1 MVKPRSDPSRD
12 AEVLGV
18 LDAQVEGAR
27 RMAIGQIGNFQRRL
41 ESLRAGGGRSGFSNG
56 ITFSS
61 ASSQR
66 RAQQTE
72 LLQKGIGTTGEA
84 LSMVEEPALQGDA
97 APAATPADGF
107 AFWTGG
113 AVNFGTLKPGAG
125 SNGIDFT
132 TSGVSLGAD
141 RQLGPSLSLGAGIG
155 YGHDASDIGRNG
167 SRSTVDGYSIAGYAS
182 FHPQGGFYVDG
193 LLGYQWLTF
202 DARRF
207 ITDNGNTAYGS
218 RDGRQWFASFSTGF
232 QHRLDNLLLTPYG
245 RLDLARATLDGY
257 RERGDAVYALDFGK
271 QTVNTS
277 TATAGVLAQW
287 WVKRDYGMWT
297 PQLRAEFGHDMQ
309 GSSEAFMRYADLM
322 SGPVYRTSLGR
333 QSRNHTLLGA
343 GIGLQTLKGWSLRAE
358 YQNQFDSSSRDNQGI
373 QISVQKTLPP

>member
-1 MVKPRSDPSRD
+1 
-12 AEVLGV
+12 
-18 LDAQVEGAR
+18 
-27 RMAIGQIGNFQRRL
+27 
-41 ESLRAGGGRSGFSNG
+41 
-56 ITFSS
+56 
-61 ASSQR
+61 
-66 RAQQTE
+66 
-72 LLQKGIGTTGEA
+72 
-84 LSMVEEPALQGDA
+84 
-97 APAATPADGF
+97 
-107 AFWTGG
+107 
-113 AVNFGTLKPGAG
+113 VNVGTLKPGAG

-182 FHPQGGFYVDG
+182 FHPEGGFYVDG

-257 RERGDAVYALDFGK
+257 RERGDAVYALDYGK
-271 QTVNTS
+271 QTVNDLDALVVAAAAVELALVFGAQRPALQRLQADTR
-277 TATAGVLAQW
+277 AQQRVVARLPAQGGAIDRAGHQVGVAHEGLAGALH
-287 WVKRDYGMWT
+287 VM
-297 PQLRAEFGHDMQ
+297 AE
-309 GSSEAFMRYADLM
+309 
-322 SGPVYRTSLGR
+322 
-333 QSRNHTLLGA
+333 LGA
-343 GIGLQTLKGWSLRAE
+343 
-358 YQNQFDSSSRDNQGI
+358 
-373 QISVQKTLPP
+373 